1 MKGYQDSG
9 IRGLYWIVK
18 IDNGVSHMR
27 YLSLN
32 IIKKEKQ
39 IDYKTKEAQ
48 QYKCNQQQIRERIVS
63 SSENSFFDMEGF

>member
-1 MKGYQDSG
+1 
-9 IRGLYWIVK
+9 
-18 IDNGVSHMR
+18 MR